1 MYCSSYPMVL
11 GVRYF
16 STFNETLENFN
27 EIWIF
32 YVYFIFFCN
41 YNWEKESVGRLWEA
55 REAPPQSFYSKS
67 NI

>member
-1 MYCSSYPMVL
+1 MVL

-32 YVYFIFFCN
+32 YVYYI
-41 YNWEKESVGRLWEA
+41 YIVIIIEKKKV
-55 REAPPQSFYSKS
+55 
-67 NI
+67 